1 MVRKEIEKAS
11 VVVLP
16 SFAEAL
22 PMTWLEAMAMEKA
35 LVTSDIGWAPEV
47 MVNGETGFT
56 VDPKNHHLYAEKILQ
71 LLTDNKLSEKMGKA
85 ARKRVI
91 EKFSTEVVVEKNIK
105 FYRKVISG
113 KLEFRVQSSEV

>member
-35 LVTSDIGWAPEV
+35 LVTSNIGWAPEV
-47 MVNGETGFT
+47 MIDGETGFT
-56 VDPKNHHLYAEKILQ
+56 VDPKNHSLYAEKILQ
-71 LLTDNKLSEKMGKA
+71 LLKDEELARKWEKKRESKLS
-85 ARKRVI
+85 RSFQR
-91 EKFSTEVVVEKNIK
+91 
-105 FYRKVISG
+105 R
-113 KLEFRVQSSEV
+113 L